1 MKQSSIHQSVHPLT
15 IHAPTIYPSIYHSSI
30 YPFTHSSSL
39 LPCFHPFIHLS
50 IHPSSIHLLSIP
62 SIYAFIHHLSHSS
75 IHHPSI
81 HSLTSHHP
89 SIIHLLSIHP
99 PSIHLSIHPPIHPL
113 SIHHPSTNPSI
124 HLPFSIHLVHSL
136 IHESPIPSSTHPST
150 HLSLPPFFLPSI
162 PPYSLTSS
170 LVSSGADPRPA
181 HDCSALC
188 LLPPG
193 VGILQVLGDQ
203 ASSRSHSRLHFMSL
217 GKSVHSL
224 TQFLQCS
231 LRSVD
236 PQKPLW
242 G

>member
-1 MKQSSIHQSVHPLT
+1 
-15 IHAPTIYPSIYHSSI
+15 
-30 YPFTHSSSL
+30 
-39 LPCFHPFIHLS
+39 
-50 IHPSSIHLLSIP
+50 
-62 SIYAFIHHLSHSS
+62 
-75 IHHPSI
+75 
-81 HSLTSHHP
+81 
-89 SIIHLLSIHP
+89 
-99 PSIHLSIHPPIHPL
+99 
-113 SIHHPSTNPSI
+113 
-124 HLPFSIHLVHSL
+124 
-136 IHESPIPSSTHPST
+136 
-150 HLSLPPFFLPSI
+150 
-162 PPYSLTSS
+162 
-170 LVSSGADPRPA
+170 VSSGADPRPA